1 MSKQYFQRGK
11 NSIFIKLECNVIL
24 EPFIRVII
32 NSKNG
37 GKQQIQTTV
46 RINKALSLRR
56 HKQGLQL
63 GPITKVSG
71 DRFLTN

>member
-24 EPFIRVII
+24 EHFIRVII
-32 NSKNG
+32 NRKNG

-46 RINKALSLRR
+46 NVNKALIVSKGD
-56 HKQGLQL
+56 KQGLQL
-63 GPITKVSG
+63 LFKLVVI
-71 DRFLTN
+71 DF